1 MIYVKAYIG
10 VLIAFIVLDAIWL
23 GLIAKSLYASQ
34 LGDLMRDNPNMLAAA
49 LFYIFYVAGVVFF
62 AVQPSLTSASWW
74 TALLNGAVLGALAY
88 GTYGRGH
95 KLRSVERLA
104 AQFNRSRY
112 ALGNSTDR
120 HRSSMRAP
128 DFTNQFWIM
137 SCNSTVNNWDSL

>member
-34 LGDLMRDNPNMLAAA
+34 LGEHMRANPNMLVAA

-62 AVQPSLTSASWW
+62 AVQPSLASASWW

-88 GTYGRGH
+88 GTYGVTNYAVLNGWP
-95 KLRSVERLA
+95 LNLTVADTLWGTALTGVA
-104 AQFNRSRY
+104 AVCGYLTSQISF
-112 ALGNSTDR
+112 G
-120 HRSSMRAP
+120 
-128 DFTNQFWIM
+128 
-137 SCNSTVNNWDSL
+137 